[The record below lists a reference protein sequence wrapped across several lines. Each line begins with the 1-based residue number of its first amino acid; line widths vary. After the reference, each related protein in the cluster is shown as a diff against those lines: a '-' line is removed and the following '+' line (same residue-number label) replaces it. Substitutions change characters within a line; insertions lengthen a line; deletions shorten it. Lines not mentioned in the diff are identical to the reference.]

1 MSLLPVYVPEE
12 LYLQAVAWLSTQ
24 LPNPKDPGRQTAS
37 VPEPPQP
44 SEPAEPRP
52 DAAATGDGPAPPP
65 AAPPAP
71 KPTSRDRTKYLY
83 RRAEKTG
90 RPNREQLETY
100 RAAFALW
107 FETETT
113 PTAKAAVTE
122 PEILQAYN
130 AWAEEHRDI
139 GADQLS
145 VERLRAYV
153 GKLPGATHVRIRK
166 GTGGTQPARW
176 LGVRLGQPKPQQP
189 KVEEPAEEPQPP
201 VEAPPQVKPEEPQP
215 KLRVVVQGDEAYL
228 ADTDRPGREIPKEY
242 AELVNKILDSGKGWA
257 YRKANPRGQGK
268 PRLYPPAGR
277 PFTLPNTPSDQRGLL
292 NTRAALRRLGAA
304 V

>member
-12 LYLQAVAWLSTQ
+12 LYLQAVAWLSTR
-24 LPNPKDPGRQTAS
+24 LPSPKDPGRQTAS

-44 SEPAEPRP
+44 AEPAEPRP
-52 DAAATGDGPAPPP
+52 DAAATADGPAPPP

-71 KPTSRDRTKYLY
+71 KPTSHTRDLY
-83 RRAEKTG
+83 RRAQKTG
-90 RPNREQLETY
+90 RPTAQQVETY

-107 FETETT
+107 LETETV
-113 PTAKAAVTE
+113 PSAGRGV
-122 PEILQAYN
+122 PEAEIVRAYN

-145 VERLRAYV
+145 AERLRAYV
-153 GKLPGATHVRIRK
+153 GKLPTATHVRVRK
-166 GTGGTQPARW
+166 GAGPQSPARW
-176 LGVRLGQPKPQQP
+176 VGLRFGQPKPQQP
-189 KVEEPAEEPQPP
+189 KVEETAEEPQPP

-215 KLRVVVQGDEAYL
+215 KLRVVIQGDEAYL